1 MNMFSRILI
10 TLLMLAG
17 VTTATAF
24 DAENPA
30 PYTLKF
36 DGSGEETIYHAAAD
50 DDGNLYIAGA
60 YTSTADGRLTVYAQS
75 STDPLVREQK
85 SAFNMPAS
93 HGSTDLFVAKLDAQG
108 NRLWVK
114 TLGGTGRDAATGIAF
129 DRVTQRIFVAG
140 YVTGNAASLGA
151 RVATSA
157 IGFDAASTTN
167 LFVAALDAGGNWA
180 HHDAMPLVRAGT
192 AQTLTQL
199 ALITGDDRNTA
210 PAHLQGYS
218 LALAHDITATAG
230 TSVALYIK
238 GEVANPVAQSGARLG
253 INGGAHHDVTASG
266 GRWAFV
272 SKVLYR
278 ENPLPALGE
287 QRWTWEW
294 MAPVA
299 GTPSATTTSSITQL
313 KVDPAQGIA
322 SPLYVSGYWSGSMSG
337 RTAEGATSGFVAA
350 LQANN
355 GEHNFVATVGGD
367 SSVNALVVD
376 GQGDLVIAGQIARVN
391 QAQTDVVLAP
401 ADLQNGN
408 SITLQPQWYSN
419 PVSSARYKHNALVA
433 KLSAAGDWQWGTLTS
448 GRYGTGLD
456 LQRSRDGSYYL
467 TGGLGSASIFN
478 GVNPASPSHT
488 SLPTLEL
495 GTLSANNSITSIT
508 LPARLADYAVSS
520 PSAPTSREVFSQAW
534 YDATLYCPAGQTLS
548 GNKCYSS
555 CASPYYANGDFCH
568 RDYSSYNTTGS
579 SPTLACPADY
589 QLIGSSCYE
598 PCYPGDVPWLWDNT
612 RCWDGEFSYARAS
625 EPASQQCP
633 SGKQLVG
640 GQCHD
645 ICSSGYYRSGTSCVR
660 DAHSYNRTVAATAAC
675 NNTSNNFCRLRLA
688 YSNTQI
694 QLLRNGSLFGSAT
707 VDNKERGKANTAS
720 GTEIAL
726 THYLDTLVNPN
737 PKTINAITLNGSGNV
752 LQASD
757 QWQLRFVH
765 DNAATDASYRL
776 TGNWNLTFN
785 LADGRTNTSTA
796 SFSNYEINGSTGSRN
811 FDVPFPNGYQEPEL
825 TPYSYA
831 YVARFVDTGTAADFD
846 WLRHSAH
853 HDTHG
858 ALLVLNSLQTLYLFG
873 GRGHQPR
880 TAALEGTQAY
890 ASRDSSGADDLVSR
904 GTIMNVIDTDSGTFL
919 PSFLRYFDY
928 VVGQRIDPPTSGS
941 NALLVGMLRR
951 TVPAGMADMA
961 AGSDGLPAN
970 GELLSAP
977 SNRALYAAAPLTHAI
992 VLWPT
997 LDNAAAQMQPLT
1009 GRAIRVRWPT
1019 PAEGLQ
1025 DYIYSTNAD
1034 ATLPPMRMNPEGASK
1049 TFHWIQYAQT
1059 TTTEHH
1065 EGQNI
1070 AAGTKVSHGIRYNQ
1084 GAGALETSRDRIATL
1099 VFFDGLN
1106 PDQGDPSIVAIRSH
1120 AWNDPAYHAN
1130 AGVDIGTTLTAPT
1143 DATSTRTGYVMTELA
1158 RYDTTAT
1165 VYERSSRNGQ
1175 IIAVN
1180 TNGPAG
1186 LSDDLIVA
1194 WFQAGAYGRD
1204 WPHLARTYTPDWPA
1218 DAGQIT
1224 VASQLGSAGL
1234 DAGGNEQARTGLHAA
1249 TNQPVLYVQNN
1260 RALPGFNPN
1269 EEHALL
1275 YQPSGSDYVTAF
1287 ALRTDLNNQ
1296 PAGTATSDPYVL
1308 VRYRDP
1314 VAQQWNYR
1322 VFKVDVFAPPYN
1334 SFNLNSAI
1342 AGQPVTAPYPLNLP
1356 GMAST
1361 STVGQGSAYWLDKN
1375 GQVWARSDGASSISV
1390 DYAYRLQEGFWY
1402 DLNGDGVAD
1411 SGVTNVA
1418 WKDDS
1423 GAQIRLN
1430 YDSAWPQ
1437 LVPQIAIGDTLIDAR
1452 NGLPGVRNMRDLT
1465 VVYDQNDPFEVSA
1478 PASADRATKATVR
1491 LFDYSA
1497 PIVVAMP
1504 QGITGATFD
1513 GTSLSLQG
1521 ASPAVTLPARL
1532 QPESGHYYFP
1542 TLPSDLR
1549 YRLRFNPTLGDF
1561 GQFYFQGGDFHGEN
1575 GQPAQPGDPVMH
1587 MVNIMTAQERDLLKQ
1602 LDNADGLANGEDE
1615 QSTLW
1620 DSIVTALYH
1629 KTRNPSGIDQD
1640 DSGGADTALLVG
1652 MEEAANNTV
1661 RHRIVEANGAL
1672 SAAFAR
1678 KPGYVVLAENVD
1690 TDPLN
1695 GNPVNLHVIQVVEPK
1710 ADGSVRVVRNADNA
1724 LDPRLVVR
1732 QSLDFGGR
1740 ADQLEFDWWWHA
1752 DSNGEPVVEID
1763 PITGTPI
1770 GAQWRRLQ
1778 QGAGFNALTLASGL
1792 PVLADG
1798 WVISRYR
1805 GLATDA
1811 DPTGSQWSE
1820 FSGRSDVN
1828 PGEIRPVATS
1838 GWVRRVM
1845 EGINAF
1851 EQRYAEFHDTEANS
1865 YISML
1870 VQAGRRFEGDVAL
1883 STENGN
1889 LDQVGLIELYQTVLN
1904 SAIELSIDANNPVTN
1919 EAAVNKQLL
1928 LAASRIADF
1937 YLLLGNEAY
1946 SDAMDPT
1953 VGIQTTDGST
1963 GYLAPT
1969 LFAFKDQVPNL
1980 LEEELALLR
1989 GVDQRREAPVYNRLP
2004 WNFSS
2009 GPDGEPTYVQVYGIS
2024 DTGGDGALNDA
2035 RILFPQAHGDAWGH
2049 YLTATKQ
2056 YYALARHPR
2065 YDWQPLADTTSI
2077 AGIAVQ
2083 VDYKDEERFARA
2095 AAAKARTGAR
2105 IVDLTFRQQYTHA
2118 PSGQWQGYKDTNATR
2133 AWGMDEWARRAGQG
2147 AVLDWAL
2154 GNALLP
2160 YEDTTSPESVARIDR
2175 QTVAELAALPA
2186 ALTEIESAVTRA
2198 DSGANPFGLDSD
2210 AIPFDIDPAALASG
2224 NTHFEQIYS
2233 RALKAS
2239 TNALRLFDYANSL
2252 SQQIRVNQLD
2262 TAGLQRQIEAQEQD
2276 FKSRLIELMGYPY
2289 AGDIGSGKLYPTG
2302 YNGPDLYHYMYIDGP
2317 LNPLPASQLSSF
2329 TIDFS
2334 AKNGNFLFPGDAD
2347 PTFAAYFNVD
2357 DLTTL
2362 PVTYPYNDKADHAF
2376 VAPSDWGSRRAPGR
2390 LQLQLGEMQ
2399 LIQARLNTA
2408 YAQHKTLIGK
2418 IQNEIDLLEEN
2429 HAIRGDQIDVLN
2441 SDGVRFGSANGI
2453 AVIAERTGEILE
2465 KSGQNIYNFFNGVA
2479 EAPPKVVGFAF
2490 DPTSGLRFG
2499 IKVLGSA
2506 TQISMS
2512 NIASAV
2518 MRGIGIPA
2526 RIASDQISF
2535 ENRITIYKAGYQV
2548 EIVKQL
2554 TVIESL
2560 MHDELAM
2567 RSRIVELQQEQV
2579 NATGVYQQLLG
2590 EAARLMEER
2599 ELFRRDIASRTLD
2612 KRYQDMTYRVFRND
2626 ALQKYRASFD
2636 LAARY
2641 TYLAA
2646 KAFDYET
2653 GLLSDDSTDQSF
2665 YENLVRQRTLGY
2677 FAGGTTPVAGVEG
2690 LSTPLARMSTAFD
2703 SVKGTYGFYTP
2714 LNEEMAF
2721 SLRREALRIGF
2732 SPAATSQAAWQEQL
2746 QNSRVDDLW
2755 QVPEFRRFCRP
2766 PRPESNG
2773 PIPGLVLRFSTLVD
2787 FGRNLFGWPL
2797 GPGDHAYD
2805 SSRAA
2810 TKFHSVGL
2818 HFDGYPSDLLAATPR
2833 AYLVPAGTDI
2843 LRSPSQ
2849 SGALRHYT
2857 VLDQTI
2863 PAPSDLAQGNTA
2875 YLTQD
2880 WIPANDDVAESWAN
2894 LRRFSQLPV
2903 GISSVLDF
2911 DAVRT
2916 DTRLIGRSV
2925 WNTEWLL
2932 IIPGTGLLSNGNQGL
2947 DRLINGNPASVGS
2960 HGITDIRLYFD
2971 TYSTSGE

>member
-10 TLLMLAG
+10 TLLLLAG
-17 VTTATAF
+17 VPTAIAF
-24 DAENPA
+24 DAVNPA
-30 PYTLKF
+30 PFTLKF
-36 DGSGEETIYHAAAD
+36 DGPGEETIYHAAAD

-60 YTSTADGRLTVYAQS
+60 YTSAANGRLTVYAQAAAN
-75 STDPLVREQK
+75 PQVREQK
-85 SAFNMPAS
+85 SVFNMPAS
-93 HGSTDLFVAKLDAQG
+93 NGGTDLFVAKLDAQG

-114 TLGGTGRDAATGIAF
+114 TLGGTGRDAATGIAY
-129 DRVTQRIFVAG
+129 DRISQRIFVAG
-140 YVTGNAASLGA
+140 YITGNSASLGT

-157 IGFDAASTTN
+157 SGFDAASTTN
-167 LFVAALDAGGNWA
+167 LFIAALDASGNWA
-180 HHDAMPLVRAGT
+180 HHEAMPLVRSGT
-192 AQTLTQL
+192 TQTLTQL
-199 ALITGDDRNTA
+199 ALTTGDDRTTA

-218 LALAHDITATAG
+218 LALAHDVTATTGAA
-230 TSVALYIK
+230 VALYIK
-238 GEVANPVAQSGARLG
+238 GEIANPAGQSGARLG
-253 INGGAHHDVTASG
+253 INAGANYDVTSGG

-272 SKVLYR
+272 SKVFYR
-278 ENPLPALGE
+278 ENPLGGE

-294 MAPVA
+294 LAPVA
-299 GTPSATTTSSITQL
+299 GAPAAASVSSITQL
-313 KVDPAQGIA
+313 KVDPAQGLA
-322 SPLYVSGYWSGSMSG
+322 SPVYASGYWSGTFAA

-350 LQANN
+350 LQSGS
-355 GEHNFVATVGGD
+355 GERNFVATVGGD
-367 SSVNALVVD
+367 SSVNALVVN
-376 GQGDLVIAGQIARVN
+376 GQGDLLIAGQVARVN
-391 QAQTDVVLAP
+391 QAQTDVVLSP
-401 ADLQNGN
+401 ADAQNGN
-408 SITLQPQWYSN
+408 SIALQPQWYSN
-419 PVSSARYKHNALVA
+419 PISSPRYKHNALVA
-433 KLSAAGDWQWGTLTS
+433 KLSAAGDWQWATFTG

-456 LQRSRDGSYYL
+456 LQQGRDGSYYL
-467 TGGLGSASIFN
+467 TGGLGSASTFN
-478 GVNPASPSHT
+478 GLDPASPAHA

-495 GTLSANNSITSIT
+495 GTLSANNSITSIS
-508 LPARLADYAVSS
+508 LPARLADFAVSS
-520 PSAPTSREVFSQAW
+520 PSATTSREVFSQAW
-534 YDATLYCPAGQTLS
+534 YDSSLSCPGGQTLS
-548 GNKCYSS
+548 GNKCYSN
-555 CASPYYANGDFCH
+555 CASPYYANGDFCQ
-568 RDYSSYNTTGS
+568 RDYTSYGTTGS
-579 SPTLACPADY
+579 APSLVCPADY

-598 PCYPGDVPWLWDNT
+598 PCYPGDSPWLWDNT
-612 RCWDGEFSYARAS
+612 RCWDGEFSYSRAS

-633 SGKQLVG
+633 GGKQLVG

-645 ICSSGYYRSGTSCVR
+645 NCAAGYYRSGTSCVR

-675 NNTSNNFCRLRLA
+675 NNTTNNFCKLRLA

-694 QLLRNGSLFGSAT
+694 QLLRNGTLFGSTA
-707 VDNKERGKANTAS
+707 VDNKERGKANAAS
-720 GTEIAL
+720 STEIAL

-737 PKTINAITLNGSGNV
+737 PKSLNAISINGNGNV

-765 DNAATDASYRL
+765 NNAATDASYRL
-776 TGNWNLTFN
+776 AGNWNVTFT

-796 SFSNYEINGSTGSRN
+796 SFSSYDVSGSTGSRD
-811 FDVPFPNGYQEPEL
+811 FSLPFPTGYQEPEL

-831 YVARFVDTGTAADFD
+831 YVARFQDTGTAADFD
-846 WLRHSAH
+846 WLRHSANR
-853 HDTHG
+853 DTHG
-858 ALLVLNSLQTLYLFG
+858 AVLVLNSLQTLYLFG

-880 TAALEGTQAY
+880 MAALVGTQAY
-890 ASRDSSGADDLVSR
+890 ATRDASGADDLAST
-904 GTIMNVIDTDSGTFL
+904 GTVMNVIDPDSGSFL
-919 PSFLRYFDY
+919 PAFLRYFDY
-928 VVGQRIDPPTSGS
+928 VVGQRIDPPTGGS
-941 NALLVGMLRR
+941 NAQVVGMLRR
-951 TVPAGMADMA
+951 TVPAGMADLA
-961 AGSDGLPAN
+961 AGGAGIPVN

-977 SNRALYAAAPLTHAI
+977 SNRALYAAAPLSHAI

-997 LDNAAAQMQPLT
+997 IVSAGAQMQPLT
-1009 GRAIRVRWPT
+1009 GKAIRVRWPT

-1025 DYIYSTNAD
+1025 DYIYSTSAE
-1034 ATLPPMRMNPEGASK
+1034 ATLPALLMNPEGASK

-1059 TTTEHH
+1059 TAQEVHA
-1065 EGQNI
+1065 GQTI
-1070 AAGTKVSHGIRYNQ
+1070 AAGTKVSHGIRYEQNS
-1084 GAGALETSRDRIATL
+1084 GALETSNDRIATL
-1099 VFFDGLN
+1099 VFFDGLDPTQSN
-1106 PDQGDPSIVAIRSH
+1106 PSIVAVRSH
-1120 AWNDPAYHAN
+1120 AWNDAAYHVGN
-1130 AGVDIGTTLTAPT
+1130 VDVEIGTTLTAPAE
-1143 DATSTRTGYVMTELA
+1143 ATSASTGYVMTELA
-1158 RYDTTAT
+1158 RYDSTAS
-1165 VYERSSRNGQ
+1165 VYARASRNGQ

-1180 TNGPAG
+1180 TNGSAG
-1186 LSDDLIVA
+1186 LPDDLVVA
-1194 WFQAGAYGRD
+1194 WYQAGAFGRD
-1204 WPHLARTYTPDWPA
+1204 WPRLARSYAPRWPGN
-1218 DAGQIT
+1218 AGQIT
-1224 VASQLGSAGL
+1224 VASQLGSVGL
-1234 DAGGNEQARTGLHAA
+1234 DTGSNEQSRTGLHAA
-1249 TNQPVLYVQNN
+1249 QNQPVLYVQNN

-1275 YQPSGSDYVTAF
+1275 YQPSGSDHVTAF

-1296 PAGTATSDPYVL
+1296 PAGTSTSDPYVL

-1314 VAQQWNYR
+1314 AAQLWNYR

-1361 STVGQGSAYWLDKN
+1361 NTVGQGSAYWLDKN
-1375 GQVWARSDGASSISV
+1375 GQVWARSNGDDSISV
-1390 DYAYRLQEGFWY
+1390 DYAYRLQDGFWY

-1411 SGVTNVA
+1411 SGVTDVA

-1437 LVPQIAIGDTLIDAR
+1437 IVPEIAIGDTLIDAR

-1478 PASADRATKATVR
+1478 PASADRATKASVR

-1497 PIVVAMP
+1497 AIAVGMP
-1504 QGITGATFD
+1504 TAITGAPFN
-1513 GTSLSLQG
+1513 GTALTLQG

-1549 YRLRFNPTLGDF
+1549 YRLRFNPTLGGF
-1561 GQFYFQGGDFHGEN
+1561 GQFYFQGGDFHAEN
-1575 GQPAQPGDPVMH
+1575 GRPAESGDPVMH
-1587 MVNIMTAQERDLLKQ
+1587 MVNIMTEQERDLLRQ
-1602 LDNADGLANGEDE
+1602 LDNDDGLANGSDDR
-1615 QSTLW
+1615 QTQW
-1620 DSIVTALYH
+1620 DDIVNALFN
-1629 KTRNPSGIDQD
+1629 KTRNPAGIDLD

-1652 MEEAANNTV
+1652 MEEAASNTV
-1661 RHRIVEANGAL
+1661 RHRIVEGSAAL

-1695 GNPVNLHVIQVVEPK
+1695 ANPVNLHVIRVVEPK
-1710 ADGSVRVVRNADNA
+1710 ANGSVRVVRNADNA

-1732 QSLDFGGR
+1732 QSMDFGGR
-1740 ADQLEFDWWWHA
+1740 ADQMEFDWWWHA
-1752 DSNGEPVVEID
+1752 DSNGEPTVEID
-1763 PITGTPI
+1763 PVTGTPT

-1778 QGAGFNALTLASGL
+1778 QGTGFNALTLASGL

-1811 DPTGSQWSE
+1811 DSTGSQWSS

-1828 PGEIRPVATS
+1828 PGEIRPVPTS

-1928 LAASRIADF
+1928 LAASRLADF

-1980 LEEELALLR
+1980 LDEELALLR
-1989 GVDQRREAPVYNRLP
+1989 GIDQRREAPVYNRLP

-2160 YEDTTSPESVARIDR
+2160 YEDTASPEGVARIDR

-2186 ALTEIESAVTRA
+2186 ALTEIESAITRA
-2198 DSGANPFGLDSD
+2198 DSGANPFGLDSN
-2210 AIPFDIDPAALASG
+2210 AIPFDIDPTALAAG
-2224 NTHFEQIYS
+2224 DTHFDQVYG

-2317 LNPLPASQLSSF
+2317 LNPLPASSLSSF

-2334 AKNGNFLFPGDAD
+2334 AKNGNFLFPGDAA
-2347 PTFAAYFNVD
+2347 PTFATYFNVS

-2362 PVTYPYNDKADHAF
+2362 PVEYPYNDKADHAF

-2408 YAQHKTLIGK
+2408 YAEHKSLIGK
-2418 IQNEIDLLEEN
+2418 IKNEIDLLEEN
-2429 HAIRGDQIDVLN
+2429 HAIRGDQIDVLDSN
-2441 SDGVRFGSANGI
+2441 GVRFGSANGI
-2453 AVIAERTGEILE
+2453 AVVAERTGEILE
-2465 KSGQNIYNFFNGVA
+2465 KSGQNIYNMFKSVA
-2479 EAPPKVVGFAF
+2479 EAPPKVVGFAT
-2490 DPTSGLRFG
+2490 DVTSGVRFS
-2499 IKVLGSA
+2499 IEMLGSVA
-2506 TQISMS
+2506 QISMA

-2518 MRGIGIPA
+2518 VRGIGIPA
-2526 RIASDQISF
+2526 RIAADQINF
-2535 ENRITIYKAGYQV
+2535 ENRISIYKAGYQV

-2560 MHDELAM
+2560 MHDELVL
-2567 RSRIVELQQEQV
+2567 RSHIVELQQEQA

-2590 EAARLMEER
+2590 EAARMMEER

-2653 GLLSDDSTDQSF
+2653 GLLSDDSADQSF
-2665 YENLVRQRTLGY
+2665 FENLVRQRTLGY

-2690 LSTPLARMSTAFD
+2690 LSTPLARMSTVFD

-2732 SPAATSQAAWQEQL
+2732 SPAGSSQAAWQEQL
-2746 QNSRVDDLW
+2746 QSSRVDDLW
-2755 QVPEFRRFCRP
+2755 RVPEFRRFCRP
-2766 PRPESNG
+2766 PRPESSG

-2810 TKFHSVGL
+2810 TKFRSVGL
-2818 HFDGYPSDLLAATPR
+2818 HFDGYPTDLLAASPR
-2833 AYLVPAGTDI
+2833 AYLVPVGTDV

-2849 SGALRHYT
+2849 TGALRQYT
-2857 VLDQTI
+2857 VLDQSI
-2863 PAPSDLAQGNTA
+2863 PAPTDLVQGNTA

-2880 WIPANDDVAESWAN
+2880 WIPANDDVTESWAN
-2894 LRRFSQLPV
+2894 LRRSSQLPV

-2916 DTRLIGRSV
+2916 DTRLVGRSV

-2932 IIPGTGLLSNGNQGL
+2932 IIPGTGLLSDGNQGL
-2947 DRLINGNPASVGS
+2947 DRLINGNPASAGS
-2960 HGITDIRLYFD
+2960 NGITDIRLYFD